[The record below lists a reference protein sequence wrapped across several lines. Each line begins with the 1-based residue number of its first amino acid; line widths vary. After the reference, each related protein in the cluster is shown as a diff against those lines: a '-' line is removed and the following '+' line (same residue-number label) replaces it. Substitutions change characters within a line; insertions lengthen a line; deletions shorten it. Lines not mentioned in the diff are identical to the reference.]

1 MTVST
6 LSCTPSVVIT
16 LGKSLMPVAME
27 VKRLLLREDTQ
38 RMVTTAFLHPPHCG
52 MEWSPGWI
60 SQENPGIDPN
70 LSPCSW
76 KQVFEQA
83 QAADKVLKEGL
94 QASLHD
100 LRSHGRLMEAGLG
113 EKAFLPLDIFLLA
126 DLSEA
131 EAAAL
136 LVVIPQL
143 QSILKEEPYAR
154 LHFLFNLASFQEDAL
169 QNANQFFTLSCLVE
183 MLDGSERF
191 PKLDPRPQIYL
202 FDRYKEGTWEA
213 QDAAEVHVLLEN
225 FLLALLSGGL
235 AQHLAHAI
243 PALEAEEQHA
253 YFSSAG
259 ATSLIFD
266 PNQLQV
272 ECVRRLALEL
282 LESEF
287 DVSLLPDPGPLE
299 AAVQDFMDQQG
310 RLQGWRESLCH
321 GTGFHPLPAQNQLK
335 FHIADLRFEDVP
347 PEEWARRIR
356 EYARKYEKQAW
367 PACCAQVDENARSL
381 QSSFLERLE
390 NFMDRLPHSVR
401 FYPGGVQ
408 AAREVIQVIQ
418 KEIHEQIHHPQEYI
432 SEAAWQEQMEANL
445 VTLEHALAALP
456 EPPKWVKRL
465 PTFAKKPVVQLF
477 NLVCLRRELQT
488 LLELRQKSMSLLE
501 RKLAARMEQFL
512 HQKNTEL
519 EGAVVEVLKR
529 QDQQLTRLQR
539 NLSGMKRHFLERTD
553 DPRPSSCPFRIQVV
567 DESVLAWAY
576 YQGQRP
582 PEGFLHN
589 LLEDHAFLQGWQK
602 VSSKDL
608 MQRLKAFC
616 EEVYRPLQS
625 LDIGQILQH
634 RAQKDIR
641 DLADALRQGTVPL
654 LRPDFDQTGSNPAF
668 QLRFFLA
675 GNAIASSMYEE
686 LRHDLP
692 VWQAIESGSASQI
705 LCCRVRLLIPGS
717 SLALILER
725 GRPAYKALDK
735 EQRRENFL

>member
-1 MTVST
+1 MTQSAI
-6 LSCTPSVVIT
+6 SPTPALMIT
-16 LGKSLMPVAME
+16 LGGSLMPVAME
-27 VKRLLLREDTQ
+27 VKRLLLHEDTQ
-38 RMVTTAFLHPPHCG
+38 RMVTTAFLHLPHCG
-52 MEWSPGWI
+52 MDWSLGWI

-83 QAADKVLKEGL
+83 QVADKVLKEGL

-143 QSILKEEPYAR
+143 QSLLKEEPYAR

-169 QNANQFFTLSCLVE
+169 RNANQFFTLSCLVE

-191 PKLDPRPQIYL
+191 PKLEPRPQIYL

-213 QDAAEVHVLLEN
+213 QNTAEVHVLLEN

-235 AQHLAHAI
+235 AQHLAHAAS
-243 PALEAEEQHA
+243 ALEAEEQRA

-259 ATSLIFD
+259 ATSLAFD
-266 PNQLQV
+266 PEQLQA
-272 ECVRRLALEL
+272 ECARRLALEL

-287 DVSLLPDPGPLE
+287 DASLLPDPGPLE

-310 RLQGWRESLCH
+310 RLQGWRESLCR
-321 GTGFHPLPAQNQLK
+321 GTSFHPLPTSNQLE
-335 FHIADLRFEDVP
+335 FHIADLHFEEIP

-367 PACCAQVDENARSL
+367 PACCAQVDENAHTL

-408 AAREVIQVIQ
+408 AAREVIQRIQ

-432 SEAAWQEQMEANL
+432 SEAAWQEQMEASL
-445 VTLEHALAALP
+445 AVLERTLAALP
-456 EPPKWVKRL
+456 EPPKWIRHL
-465 PTFAKKPVVQLF
+465 PAFARAPMVQLF
-477 NLVCLRRELQT
+477 NLVCLRRELQI

-512 HQKNTEL
+512 RQKYTEL
-519 EGAVVEVLKR
+519 EGSVMEVLKWN
-529 QDQQLTRLQR
+529 DQRLTRLQR
-539 NLSGMKRHFLERTD
+539 NLSGMKQYFLERTD

-576 YQGQRP
+576 YQGRRP
-582 PEGFLHN
+582 PEGFLHS
-589 LLEDHAFLQGWQK
+589 LLDDHAFLQGWQK
-602 VSSKDL
+602 LSSKDL
-608 MQRLKAFC
+608 MQRLNAFC

-634 RAQKDIR
+634 RVQQDSR
-641 DLADALRQGTVPL
+641 DLAEALRQGTVPL
-654 LRPDFDQTGSNPAF
+654 LRPDFDQTGSGPTF

-675 GNAIASSMYEE
+675 RNATTSSLYEA
-686 LRHDLP
+686 LRLDLP
-692 VWQAIESGSASQI
+692 IWQAFESRDPSRI
-705 LCCRVRLLIPGS
+705 LCCRVRLLIPCS
-717 SLALILER
+717 SLTWILER
-725 GRPAYKALDK
+725 GRSAYEALD
-735 EQRRENFL
+735 EGQRREYFL